1 MTDFY
6 KSLKTVNDDEQ
17 NRLGI
22 LQQKFN
28 AAIGKGNTTQNT
40 MIDTYLSANVS
51 RQKCY
56 DECPQG
62 DTTDTSSWRSQVEK
76 DASQTEAGA
85 SDGLKDV
92 IASCKA
98 GCDLK
103 WPGIV
108 QNSAGTEGVDAG
120 KTIGRYT
127 GSDGKEHNI
136 TQCTDLSKYAPKVKM
151 GGLCDANDE
160 CESGLCVNWGG
171 RCDDGNIINT
181 ALDWL
186 TNTGHCG
193 LGMTRIDGGTYS
205 WGSTFNSMCKSNIEQ
220 LGMAKWPGVTQYIK
234 YQGTWVRL
242 NPDWGYPNAPKIANQ
257 RTEDGKYIQ
266 DEQTALK
273 ACEAYGGYCL
283 GFYTT
288 GDGNFILQSAGGENP
303 KQNWNQF
310 SSELLGLNNTLREGF
325 GGYSADPIS
334 NKDQAGNP
342 ETIAAWGKMA
352 YMVEG
357 PGITEKNYS
366 NPTFPIANMRKA
378 MKETCPK
385 GMENIN
391 NGTGCGIFNDDVRKS
406 GNIGWNGS
414 SFGCNLSGDRYNT
427 DCKDVPNKA
436 FTCWHVGEVPKGKE
450 ACRAIRGKDFP
461 DCFASGG
468 RPREVG
474 CPVPAKM
481 IVWIGRPGQRYFA
494 TRDSLVPALQQLATE
509 FPDVRL
515 TDKSEM
521 DDIIAKNLANC
532 ACGWYRTDV
541 FSGTTWKTGFDSLPL
556 TNGYPSNTS
565 SVGGCGSGAQ
575 AMIGCP
581 QVPNSWNRGKGGI
594 YVTMSATQEFVM
606 GKLQGLGFTGRI
618 VESHQQLL
626 EKPPPPKKQ
635 IWSTGSNRY
644 NSAGWLIYQ
653 SPKDKTSNR
662 GTNWNRIPGELNQM
676 STGQKEVYGVN
687 SYRNIFAHAK
697 DPAKLNANGA
707 RGWRTI
713 PGSLVNI
720 SASNKD
726 WIFGVNRNNDIYQCR
741 KPCKG
746 AWQRLGGKG
755 TGEVTVNW
763 CTGGGS
769 GCLHT
774 MGNCSQYAASNN
786 DGGVG
791 PYKGPGGQYLADA
804 CQTGFDKGGDCDASF
819 PGDTSVADWKRAACE
834 SGVNLAKASGGMTQ
848 ISGGQNYVYGV
859 NKGGDLVRARI
870 PITNPSNPQWTEVNS
885 PSGRLKWVNASNAGY
900 LYATNNYDQIFV
912 CQKPCNGGWKQI
924 TGGLE
929 AIEADK
935 DTVYGTN
942 RDRTIY
948 SKPMDGMRAAYD
960 WSRWTIGGG
969 STNVSPEPFVG
980 GTVREG
986 YAPLE
991 GDMITACKDSGTRG
1005 GVDIPGLQPTGDFL
1019 VKNRVKEKEAAANLV
1034 SMQKQ
1039 IKQSINKLQADTLN
1053 VDGAYKNQS
1062 LDLLKKLA
1070 SYENAKHKLLKSGGE
1085 LDTLDA
1091 LKQDSRLRKNSVDMS
1106 YYLWLTLAISVLGI
1120 AITKIK

>member
-6 KSLKTVNDDEQ
+6 KSLGTVNDDEQ
-17 NRLGI
+17 NRLGL

-28 AAIGKGNTTQNT
+28 SAIGKGNDTQTT
-40 MIDTYLSANVS
+40 MINSYISANAS
-51 RQKCY
+51 RKKCY

-62 DTTDTSSWRSQVEK
+62 PSTDTSSWKSNVEE

-108 QNSAGTEGVDAG
+108 QNAAGTEGVDAG

-127 GSDGKEHNI
+127 DSNGKENNI

-151 GGLCDANDE
+151 GGLCDANSE

-171 RCDDGNIINT
+171 RCDDGYVINT

-186 TNTGHCG
+186 ENTGHCG

-205 WGSTFNSMCKSNIEQ
+205 WGNTFNSMCKSNIEQ
-220 LGMAKWPGVTQYIK
+220 LGMARWSGVTQYMK

-303 KQNWNQF
+303 KQNWAQF
-310 SSELLGLNNTLREGF
+310 SSELLGLNNTQEGF

-342 ETIAAWGKMA
+342 ETIAAWGEMYNIDK
-352 YMVEG
+352 G
-357 PGITEKNYS
+357 TPGITEKKYN
-366 NPTFPIANMRKA
+366 NPTFPIANMRTA
-378 MKETCPK
+378 MKKTCPK
-385 GMENIN
+385 SWQKS
-391 NGTGCGIFNDDVRKS
+391 NGDCVIINDDVRKS

-414 SFGCNLSGDRYNT
+414 SFGCNLSGDRYST
-427 DCKDVPNKA
+427 DCKDVANKTY
-436 FTCWHVGEVPKGKE
+436 TCWHVGKVPKGQE
-450 ACRAIRGKDFP
+450 ACKTIKGSDIP
-461 DCFASGG
+461 SCFASGG

-481 IVWIGRPGQRYFA
+481 IVWIGRPGQSYFA
-494 TRDSLVPALQQLATE
+494 TKNSLVPALQQLATE

-521 DDIIAKNLANC
+521 DDIIAKNMANC

-541 FSGTTWKTGFDSLPL
+541 FSGTTWKTGFDLLPL
-556 TNGYPSNTS
+556 TNGYPSNTKS
-565 SVGGCGSGAQ
+565 SGGCGSGRQ

-581 QVPNSWNRGKGGI
+581 MVPNSWNRGKGGI

-635 IWSTGSNRY
+635 IWSTGSYPANRY
-644 NSAGWLIYQ
+644 GYLIYQ

-662 GTNWNRIPGELNQM
+662 GTNWDRIPGKLNQM

-687 SYRNIFAHAK
+687 GSDSIYAHAK
-697 DPAKLNANGA
+697 NPGEKNADGGN
-707 RGWRTI
+707 GWRGI
-713 PGSLVNI
+713 PGGLKNI

-726 WIFGVNRNNDIYQCR
+726 YVFGVNRSDQIYQCK

-746 AWQRLGGKG
+746 GWQRMEGGLK
-755 TGEVTVNW
+755 
-763 CTGGGS
+763 
-769 GCLHT
+769 
-774 MGNCSQYAASNN
+774 
-786 DGGVG
+786 
-791 PYKGPGGQYLADA
+791 
-804 CQTGFDKGGDCDASF
+804 
-819 PGDTSVADWKRAACE
+819 
-834 SGVNLAKASGGMTQ
+834 Q
-848 ISGGQNYVYGV
+848 ISGGQKYVYGV
-859 NKGGDLVRARI
+859 NRNDSIYRARL
-870 PITNPSNPQWTEVNS
+870 PITNLRNPQWYKI
-885 PSGRLKWVNASNAGY
+885 PGGLKWINAGNKDY
-900 LYATNNYDQIFV
+900 IYGTNRSDQIYV
-912 CQKPCNGGWKQI
+912 CQKPCTGGWKRI
-924 TGGLE
+924 PGGLE

-935 DTVYGTN
+935 DTVYGTSRGKN
-942 RDRTIY
+942 IY
-948 SKPMDGMRAAYD
+948 SKPMDGMKAASN
-960 WSRWTIGGG
+960 WSRWTVGGG

-980 GTVREG
+980 GMVREG

-991 GDMITACKDSGTRG
+991 GDMITACSESGTRG
-1005 GVDIPGLQPTGDFL
+1005 GQDIPGLQPTGDFL
-1019 VKNRVKEKEAAANLV
+1019 VKNRVKEKEAAASLV

-1039 IKQSINKLQADTLN
+1039 IKQSINQLQGDSLN
-1053 VDGAYKNQS
+1053 VAGAYKNQS
-1062 LDLLKKLA
+1062 LNLLKQLA
-1070 SYENAKHKLLKSGGE
+1070 SYENAKAELLKSGRE

-1091 LKQDSRLRKNSVDMS
+1091 LKRDSRLRKNSEGMS
-1106 YYLWLTLAISVLGI
+1106 YYLWLTLAISVLGF

>member
-6 KSLKTVNDDEQ
+6 KSLGNVNDDEQ
-17 NRLGI
+17 NRLGL

-28 AAIGKGNTTQNT
+28 AAIGKGNDTQTT
-40 MIDTYLSANVS
+40 MINSYISANVS

-62 DTTDTSSWRSQVEK
+62 PSTDSSTWKSNVEK

-108 QNSAGTEGVDAG
+108 QNAAMTEGVDAG

-127 GSDGKEHNI
+127 DSNGKENNI
-136 TQCTDLSKYAPKVKM
+136 SQCTDLSKYAPKVKM

-186 TNTGHCG
+186 GNTGHCG

-205 WGSTFNSMCKSNIEQ
+205 WGNTFNSMCKSNIEQ
-220 LGMAKWPGVTQYIK
+220 LGMAKWSGVTQYMK

-303 KQNWNQF
+303 KQNWAQF
-310 SSELLGLNNTLREGF
+310 SSELLGLNNTQEGF

-342 ETIAAWGKMA
+342 ETIAAWGEMYNIDK
-352 YMVEG
+352 G
-357 PGITEKNYS
+357 TPGITEKKYN
-366 NPTFPIANMRKA
+366 NPTFPIANMRTA
-378 MKETCPK
+378 MKKTCPK
-385 GMENIN
+385 SWQKS
-391 NGTGCGIFNDDVRKS
+391 NGDCVIINDDVRKS

-427 DCKDVPNKA
+427 DCKDVANKTY
-436 FTCWHVGEVPKGKE
+436 TCWHVGKVPKGQE
-450 ACRAIRGKDFP
+450 ACKTIKGSDIP
-461 DCFASGG
+461 SCFASGG

-481 IVWIGRPGQRYFA
+481 IVWIGRPGQSYFA
-494 TRDSLVPALQQLATE
+494 TKNSLVPALQQLATE

-515 TDKSEM
+515 TDKPEM
-521 DDIIAKNLANC
+521 DDIIAKNMANC

-541 FSGTTWKTGFDSLPL
+541 FSGTTWKTGFDLLPL
-556 TNGYPSNTS
+556 TNGYPSNTKS
-565 SVGGCGSGAQ
+565 GGGCGSGRQ

-581 QVPNSWNRGKGGI
+581 MVPNSWNRGKGGI

-626 EKPPPPKKQ
+626 EKPPPNKKQ

-644 NSAGWLIYQ
+644 NSSGWLIYQ

-687 SYRNIFAHAK
+687 SERNIYARAK
-697 DPAKLNANGA
+697 NPGEENANGA
-707 RGWRTI
+707 RGWRRMNGT
-713 PGSLVNI
+713 LTNI

-726 WIFGVNRNNDIYQCR
+726 YVFGVNRENNIYQCK

-746 AWQRLGGKG
+746 GWQRISGKG
-755 TGEVTVNW
+755 SGEVTVNW

-769 GCLHT
+769 GCQHT
-774 MGNCSQYAASNN
+774 MGNCNQYTAPNGE
-786 DGGVG
+786 GGVG

-804 CQTGFDKGGDCDASF
+804 CQTGFNKGGDCDASF
-819 PGDTSVADWKRAACE
+819 PGDTSVADWKRTACAT
-834 SGVNLAKASGGMTQ
+834 GVNLAKASGGMTQ

-859 NKGGDLVRARI
+859 NKGGDLMRARL
-870 PITNPSNPQWTEVNS
+870 PITNPSNPQWYEVNS
-885 PSGRLKWVNASNAGY
+885 PSGRLKWVNASNSGY
-900 LYATNNYDQIFV
+900 LYATNNNDDIFV

-924 TGGLE
+924 SGGLE
-929 AIEADK
+929 NIEADK

-948 SKPMDGMRAAYD
+948 SKPMDGMKAVGN

-969 STNVSPEPFVG
+969 SSNVSPEPFVG
-980 GTVREG
+980 GMVREG

-991 GDMITACKDSGTRG
+991 GDMISACSESGTRG
-1005 GVDIPGLQPTGDFL
+1005 GQDIPGLQPTGDFL

-1039 IKQSINKLQADTLN
+1039 IKQSINQLQGDSLN
-1053 VDGAYKNQS
+1053 VAGAYKNQS
-1062 LDLLKKLA
+1062 LNLLKQLA
-1070 SYENAKHKLLKSGGE
+1070 SYENAKAKLLKSGRE

-1091 LKQDSRLRKNSVDMS
+1091 LKQDSRLRKNSEGMS
-1106 YYLWLTLAISVLGI
+1106 YYLWLTLAISVLGF